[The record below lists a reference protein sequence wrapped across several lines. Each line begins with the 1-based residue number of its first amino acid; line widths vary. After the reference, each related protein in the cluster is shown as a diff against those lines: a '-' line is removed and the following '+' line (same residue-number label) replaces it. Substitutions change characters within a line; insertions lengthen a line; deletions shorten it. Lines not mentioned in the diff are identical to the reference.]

1 MIYHSKNVDNIK
13 DLAVSILSEMF
24 NGKKDQILDMK
35 SRKRNI
41 IQAKR
46 FLIYYLHKALNVKHH
61 HMNKYIK
68 NIDHS
73 TSVYHVKKISDL
85 LEFDK
90 ETIRDYKIFINHL
103 ENNTSV
109 ENLDLLI
116 SELKYLRMKS
126 EILLDKFEKIELDA
140 EKLRKHNI

>member
-13 DLAVSILSEMF
+13 DLAVTILSEMF
-24 NGKKDQILDMK
+24 NAKKNQILDMK

-46 FLIYYLHKALNVKHH
+46 FLIYYLHKALNVKHN

-73 TSVYHVKKISDL
+73 TSVYHVKKFSDL

-126 EILLDKFEKIELDA
+126 EILLDKFEKIELNA

>member
-24 NGKKDQILDMK
+24 NAKEHLILDMK
-35 SRKRNI
+35 SRKHNI

-46 FLIYYLHKALNVKHH
+46 FLIYYLHKALNVKHN

-73 TSVYHVKKISDL
+73 TSVYHVKKFSDL

-126 EILLDKFEKIELDA
+126 EILLDKFEKIELNA